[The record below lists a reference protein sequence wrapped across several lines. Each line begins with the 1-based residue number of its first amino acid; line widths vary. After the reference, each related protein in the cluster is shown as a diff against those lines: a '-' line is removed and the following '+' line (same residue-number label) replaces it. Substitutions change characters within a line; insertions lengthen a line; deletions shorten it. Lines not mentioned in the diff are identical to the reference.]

1 MPGRSRKRLPNPF
14 YVLLMVVS
22 TAFVVTALAYYIGPE
37 VVRQATAEAGPGT
50 RPRIPGLVFWLDRRA
65 PTILA
70 IEFIGMLILGL
81 LAMAT
86 DHWFGPPKPDR
97 ATQAR

>member
-1 MPGRSRKRLPNPF
+1 MPERTRRRMPNPF

-37 VVRQATAEAGPGT
+37 VVRRAALEAGPGE
-50 RPRIPGLVFWLDRRA
+50 RPRLPALVSWLDRRA

-70 IEFIGMLILGL
+70 VEFGGMLVLGL

-86 DHWFGPPKPDR
+86 DHWFGPSR
-97 ATQAR
+97 AAPPPR